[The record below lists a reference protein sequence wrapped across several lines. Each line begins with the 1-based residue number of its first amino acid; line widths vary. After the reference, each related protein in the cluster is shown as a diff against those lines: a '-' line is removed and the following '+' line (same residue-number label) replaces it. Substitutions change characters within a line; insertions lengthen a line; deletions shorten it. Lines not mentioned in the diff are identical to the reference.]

1 VKDITVLF
9 FNAPL
14 TSSPT
19 VQLMSLCIVG
29 TLILIMATEC
39 HVFLKYGS
47 KMKHLVKKSVVRF

>member
-14 TSSPT
+14 TSPT